1 MSSLLFYLFKD
12 ENGDNVIDKSKEFE
26 LLMPY
31 DNGIKKI
38 DINVQGNDKIELDL
52 TQYSETF
59 DKLF

>member
-1 MSSLLFYLFKD
+1 
-12 ENGDNVIDKSKEFE
+12 
-26 LLMPY
+26 MPY